1 MKEKVNIWEKK
12 KKRHHTEFI
21 IDSIGSQLF
30 KKKRT
35 IELYKKLCMNE

>member
-30 KKKRT
+30 KKKEQLNC
-35 IELYKKLCMNE
+35 IKNYV